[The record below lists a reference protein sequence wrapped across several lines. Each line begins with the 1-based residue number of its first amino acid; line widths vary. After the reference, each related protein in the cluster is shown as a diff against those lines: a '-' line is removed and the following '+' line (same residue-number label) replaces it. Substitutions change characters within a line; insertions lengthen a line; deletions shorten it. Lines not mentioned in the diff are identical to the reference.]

1 MLKKLGAISIVLC
14 LCSCSLLPGMQNLKV
29 SEIQRTPLPPPIKP
43 HPVLIRITPA
53 LLLNKRA
60 RRYTYKVAPSD
71 VLNITVWE
79 HPEFNILPVPNGSS
93 AVMTGSQG
101 AAGQAGYLVN
111 SKGRIY
117 FPLVGYV
124 SVKDHTVDSIRA
136 DISDRLKKYIP
147 DPQVNV
153 RVVDYRGRKIYVIG
167 EVKKP
172 GVVPLNDQ
180 VLTVADAL
188 ALTGG
193 IDQNVG
199 DPKHIY
205 IIRGTV
211 ACPVIYW
218 LNAKTPDKLLLAE
231 HFNLY
236 PKDILYVS
244 SAPATRWNRMLN
256 QLLPTL
262 QAVWYTKV
270 ITTTNY

>member
-1 MLKKLGAISIVLC
+1 M
-14 LCSCSLLPGMQNLKV
+14 CSCSLMPGMQNLNTSKIERV
-29 SEIQRTPLPPPIKP
+29 TLPPKIKTHPI
-43 HPVLIRITPA
+43 LIRITPS
-53 LLLNKRA
+53 LLADQRV
-60 RRYTYKVAPSD
+60 RTYFYKVAPSD

-79 HPEFNILPVPNGSS
+79 HPEFNIFQVPAGYT
-93 AVMTGSQG
+93 ATMPGTQG

-111 SKGRIY
+111 SSGRIY

-124 SVKDHTVDSIRA
+124 TVAGKTVDKIRT
-136 DISDRLKKYIP
+136 DITGRLKKYIP
-147 DPQVNV
+147 NPQVNV
-153 RVVDYRGRKIYVIG
+153 RVADYRGQKIYVIG

-172 GVVPLNDQ
+172 GLVPLNDQ
-180 VLTVADAL
+180 ILTVADAL

-193 IDQNVG
+193 IDQNFG

-211 ACPVIYW
+211 ARPKIYW

-231 HFNLY
+231 NFNLY

-262 QAVWYTKV
+262 ETIWYTKA
-270 ITTTNY
+270 ITTNT